1 MNDAAAGFGNLLCRT
16 ALDVGFAGAQIAHCY
31 SAAAHQQL
39 GYSAF
44 ALLVLVAVIGFKR
57 LARSA

>member
-1 MNDAAAGFGNLLCRT
+1 MNDIAAGLGSFLCRT
-16 ALDVGFAGAQIAHCY
+16 ALDIGFAGAQIAHCY

-44 ALLVLVAVIGFKR
+44 ALLLLVAAIGFKR

>member
-1 MNDAAAGFGNLLCRT
+1 MHDLAAGFGSFLCRS
-16 ALDVGFAGAQIAHCY
+16 ALDIGFAGAQIAHCY

-44 ALLVLVAVIGFKR
+44 GMCLLAAVLGWRRF
-57 LARSA
+57 ARSA